1 MDITAPCLPTGCLDT
16 CQIKVL
22 RFLMALFLTGK
33 VRKPSLLAVG
43 RKRTEML
50 HIAVLGV
57 ESMFGV
63 TLCFSV
69 ITGRT
74 ERNLTK

>member
-1 MDITAPCLPTGCLDT
+1 
-16 CQIKVL
+16 
-22 RFLMALFLTGK
+22 MALFLTGK

-50 HIAVLGV
+50 LIAVLGV

-63 TLCFSV
+63 TVCFSV
-69 ITGRT
+69 ITNRT
-74 ERNLTK
+74 ECNLTE